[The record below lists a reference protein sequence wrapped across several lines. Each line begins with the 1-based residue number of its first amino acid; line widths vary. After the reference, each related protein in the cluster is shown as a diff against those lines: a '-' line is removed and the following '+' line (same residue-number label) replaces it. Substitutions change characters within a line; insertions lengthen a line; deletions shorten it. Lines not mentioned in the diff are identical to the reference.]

1 VKVSTRPAGLPYPW
15 GDTSCR
21 EAAPLTHY
29 SVASTSPP
37 RELVSEHVRAEA
49 VSYGI
54 WNIGRERKLNL
65 TVFEGEAPTEAAAAR
80 KARNL

>member
-1 VKVSTRPAGLPYPW
+1 
-15 GDTSCR
+15 
-21 EAAPLTHY
+21 
-29 SVASTSPP
+29 
-37 RELVSEHVRAEA
+37 LVSEHVRAEA